1 MRTQISKQPRITSG
15 LRKSIVI
22 KNKLFGTF
30 IKSANS
36 IIKEKLHNDYIQ
48 KLWQYDLNST
58 KAKQKK
64 LQ

>member
-1 MRTQISKQPRITSG
+1 MRTQISKQPRINSG

-22 KNKLFGTF
+22 KNKLFGKF

-48 KLWQYDLNST
+48 KL
-58 KAKQKK
+58 
-64 LQ
+64 